1 MGSSEKEKGEVTMLL
16 VSSPPEAP
24 HQVVMDVEPRLG
36 QETGHQLPG
45 LTLPLI
51 SCVDLGRS
59 LASVVLIYKMEVVG

>member
-1 MGSSEKEKGEVTMLL
+1 MTPLFRVPPSACMGSSEKEKGEATMLP

-45 LTLPLI
+45 LTPT
-51 SCVDLGRS
+51 D
-59 LASVVLIYKMEVVG
+59 

>member
-1 MGSSEKEKGEVTMLL
+1 MGSSEKEKGEATMLP

-45 LTLPLI
+45 LTPT
-51 SCVDLGRS
+51 D
-59 LASVVLIYKMEVVG
+59 